1 MKFWRN
7 SMKEILIVVLV
18 LVVVL
23 VVMDYNTRIE
33 KLTHLNDKALIARA
47 QATHAVETQVAL
59 QTQIAVATSDPITE
73 EEARNQ
79 GQIQEGDQLVVPLPA
94 QGNLPPD
101 VIVSTPVPEHLMKWE
116 IWYALFFEN

>member
-1 MKFWRN
+1 
-7 SMKEILIVVLV
+7 MKEILIVLGVLI
-18 LVVVL
+18 LVL
-23 VVMDYNTRIE
+23 VVMDYNKRIE
-33 KLTHLNDKALIARA
+33 KLTNLNEQAVMVRA

-79 GQIQEGDQLVVPLPA
+79 GEIQEGDQLIVPLPA
-94 QGNLPPD
+94 PGDLPPG
-101 VIVSTPVPEHLMKWE
+101 VIVSTPVPERLMKWE